1 MEDHEE
7 SQDILDSKP
16 TTEELSQIAIGS
28 YWYILGTRLEVDE
41 KLLIGLQRS
50 SDCSDDKAVYMLKLW
65 LHTDPH
71 PTRRRIL
78 QELEGMGVERL
89 VLQYKRYL
97 DRLSKFEMC
106 EKGWAGHILINSILM
121 IHCPYSPGKQL
132 FMLRPNIAC
141 VILHLHYRS
150 GPNHAE
156 PNRAGPAVQT
166 MLAWFGP
173 AHFSL
178 V

>member
-1 MEDHEE
+1 MEDNKKDHEE
-7 SQDILDSKP
+7 SHDILGSKP
-16 TTEELSQIAIGS
+16 TTEELSQINIGS

-41 KLLIGLQRS
+41 KLLIALQCS

-89 VLQYKRYL
+89 VLQYKRSL

-121 IHCPYSPGKQL
+121 IH
-132 FMLRPNIAC
+132 
-141 VILHLHYRS
+141 ILILLASNCSCS
-150 GPNHAE
+150 G
-156 PNRAGPAVQT
+156 QI
-166 MLAWFGP
+166 
-173 AHFSL
+173 
-178 V
+178 

>member
-28 YWYILGTRLEVDE
+28 YWYILGTRLEMDE
-41 KLLIGLQRS
+41 KLLIALQRS

-121 IHCPYSPGKQL
+121 KSTKCGPSPHFKMVL
-132 FMLRPNIAC
+132 L
-141 VILHLHYRS
+141 
-150 GPNHAE
+150 
-156 PNRAGPAVQT
+156 
-166 MLAWFGP
+166 LA
-173 AHFSL
+173 L
-178 V
+178 